1 MRIWALLA
9 LVVAFAGCK
18 NDAPPAPATPQS
30 SAPIATAPV
39 ASTPTTASAVPT
51 NDPPPA
57 SSSCSSDSDC
67 ILTTFPGCCACCECG
82 PLKATTKSIDQE
94 ARDNC
99 QRKKC
104 DSCDKKDYKCVPCKD
119 PAKEGM
125 HARCRDNACIL
136 VETSSAAAPAETI
149 ACKTD
154 DDCWLDDKNKPIK
167 RPANLRGKKLEP
179 CKGGHEQTPACK
191 ENVCVVRAWKC

>member
-1 MRIWALLA
+1 MLSAMRVSSLCAMLVDLA
-9 LVVAFAGCK
+9 ACK

-30 SAPIATAPV
+30 SAPIATVPV
-39 ASTPTTASAVPT
+39 ASASVAPLG
-51 NDPPPA
+51 PPLV
-57 SSSCSSDSDC
+57 SSSCASDSDC
-67 ILTTFPGCCACCECG
+67 LLTTFPGCCACCECG
-82 PLKATTKSIDQE
+82 PLKAITKSMDRA
-94 ARDNC
+94 ARDAC
-99 QRKKC
+99 ELKKC
-104 DSCDKKDYKCVPCKD
+104 DSCDKKDYKCTPCKD

-136 VETSSAAAPAETI
+136 VETSSAPTPEPI